1 MVSKEKNQPCSSSLI
16 ITRDINIMRLDKVT
30 MVPHSASK
38 TSTKGL
44 WLKENWKRA
53 VEILVLSGVILLVCG
68 LFTIPTIFYA
78 LPPLQVRSRHSSSQV
93 PY

>member
-1 MVSKEKNQPCSSSLI
+1 
-16 ITRDINIMRLDKVT
+16 

-38 TSTKGL
+38 TNTKGL
-44 WLKENWKRA
+44 WLKENWKRAA

-68 LFTIPTIFYA
+68 LFTIPTILYA
-78 LPPLQVRSRHSSSQV
+78 LPPLQVRYPSRQV